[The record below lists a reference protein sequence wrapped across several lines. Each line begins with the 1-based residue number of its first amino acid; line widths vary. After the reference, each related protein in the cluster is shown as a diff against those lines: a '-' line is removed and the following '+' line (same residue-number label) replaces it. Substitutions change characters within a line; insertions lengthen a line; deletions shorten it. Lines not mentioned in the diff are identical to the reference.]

1 MNNAK
6 DYYNLHSAGYVSKWD
21 LSLGLKKPANYYRL
35 QIINS
40 IIEMAHIE
48 TVDKVVEI
56 GCGTGLVLDELL
68 KICRPIYGTDI
79 SIEML
84 QRVKDSL
91 LKDKKVS
98 IVDNLNDVLNNG
110 GSDIF
115 LMQNDLLGLNLPKN
129 YFNKIIS
136 MEVLRYIDDVPKS
149 LQNVKNIMKQESIFV
164 FTVTNLWSFSLFPIK
179 YSIRKLFHRI
189 NKKDELLQYFV
200 TEKGIKREIANA
212 GLTLVSFKKL
222 NMLSFNPLIER
233 LVKTDIQAQKIMRWD
248 RVLSKVPILNN
259 FFDTFILAVKLDK
272 HQDL

>member
-1 MNNAK
+1 
-6 DYYNLHSAGYVSKWD
+6 
-21 LSLGLKKPANYYRL
+21 
-35 QIINS
+35 
-40 IIEMAHIE
+40 
-48 TVDKVVEI
+48 
-56 GCGTGLVLDELL
+56 
-68 KICRPIYGTDI
+68 
-79 SIEML
+79 
-84 QRVKDSL
+84 
-91 LKDKKVS
+91 
-98 IVDNLNDVLNNG
+98 
-110 GSDIF
+110 
-115 LMQNDLLGLNLPKN
+115 
-129 YFNKIIS
+129 

-149 LQNVKNIMKQESIFV
+149 LQNVKKIMKQESIFV

-189 NKKDELLQYFV
+189 NKKEELLQYFV
-200 TEKGIKREIANA
+200 TENGIKREIANA